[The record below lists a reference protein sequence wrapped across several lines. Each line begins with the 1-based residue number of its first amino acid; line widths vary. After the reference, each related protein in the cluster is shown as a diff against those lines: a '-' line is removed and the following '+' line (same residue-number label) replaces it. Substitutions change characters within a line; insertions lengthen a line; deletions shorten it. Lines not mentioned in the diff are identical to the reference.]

1 MDAIEAIQAMENYI
15 SRKIAARD
23 GANQRVLTM
32 GRMPHADV
40 PSASAVNGGQ
50 GKLEDKRLTPYF
62 GSMLSPN
69 KHTAGWLQ
77 SAGDNKEQHPETV
90 SSDPLSEWQELV
102 ECLDPR
108 EENDNACSM
117 GLDEPKEDEPEAE
130 ECPVCLNALSEAKT
144 LNCPNG
150 HTFCR
155 DCLRRVYM
163 QTSPRVLACP
173 LCRTTIDS
181 SALKLRAFRAP
192 KGGAIVTLRIGNTH
206 DHLDGANAS
215 EYAHQWMCFV
225 DVVNVTCRRRGPKVP
240 LEALVSAVVFELH
253 PTFDPHRISI
263 TASQSTL
270 CASSSA
276 EGAARR
282 FSIERIG
289 WGTFVVRITVIFCG
303 SYRIIY
309 KHRLSFADGSAVKEH
324 RVTIGPDVI
333 AAVATTQRLLRPL
346 SRRSHTS

>member
-1 MDAIEAIQAMENYI
+1 MDAMEAIAAMENYI

-23 GANQRVLTM
+23 GANQCVLTM
-32 GRMPHADV
+32 PTSA
-40 PSASAVNGGQ
+40 ASAVNGAG
-50 GKLEDKRLTPYF
+50 GKLDDKRLTPYS
-62 GSMLSPN
+62 GSMLSTK

-77 SAGDNKEQHPETV
+77 SAGDDEEQHPETV

-108 EENDNACSM
+108 EQNDNACSM
-117 GLDEPKEDEPEAE
+117 AMDEPKEDEPEEE
-130 ECPVCLNALSEAKT
+130 ECPVCLDALSEAKT

-206 DHLDGANAS
+206 A
-215 EYAHQWMCFV
+215 
-225 DVVNVTCRRRGPKVP
+225 VP
-240 LEALVSAVVFELH
+240 RSGQ
-253 PTFDPHRISI
+253 TPHRTHSPPTSLLTALTPHPPHSSPHSLPTSLLTPHSSLLTPHSSLLKPAHLLTSHCHLCSTSTGPTRVSTHISGCV
-263 TASQSTL
+263 SSTW
-270 CASSSA
+270 S
-276 EGAARR
+276 
-282 FSIERIG
+282 
-289 WGTFVVRITVIFCG
+289 T
-303 SYRIIY
+303 
-309 KHRLSFADGSAVKEH
+309 
-324 RVTIGPDVI
+324 
-333 AAVATTQRLLRPL
+333 
-346 SRRSHTS
+346 